1 MFVNRLCE
9 AKGEQD
15 GEANKAHESLA
26 EFVITSSDLPVMFK
40 FLEEIFYLM
49 TVPVEFCG
57 T

>member
-1 MFVNRLCE
+1 VFVNRLCE

-26 EFVITSSDLPVMFK
+26 EFVITSRDLPVMFK